1 MSSPR
6 QQQRRSGVADA
17 LSNLAEILQRHPGE
31 SVHITEV
38 YEQFDWWRVCVKV
51 GEGETLAPRFEAFD
65 DATSFRL
72 RAVEMASC

>member
-1 MSSPR
+1 VSAR
-6 QQQRRSGVADA
+6 LRRSGVADA
-17 LSNLAEILQRHPGE
+17 QSDLAEILQRHPGE

-51 GEGETLAPRFEAFD
+51 GESEALAPRFEAFD